1 MNQWE
6 YTWRTSRSSSNAAVD
21 LNRLLTA
28 GQYEVQVNSTT
39 YNEDKPGF
47 LTLIW
52 GKIKEIIAPASTA
65 PSSEPEARQ
74 GRAIPT
80 TVTAEDVKVGTTVRA
95 KGQVF
100 KIIEMDDGS
109 ILAAAM
115 GKLSKK
121 DIEDMK
127 AFLAKYFGGNIEH
140 IAFRATGDLFAG

>member
-52 GKIKEIIAPASTA
+52 GKIKEIIAAA

-80 TVTAEDVKVGTTVRA
+80 TVAAEDVKVGTTVRA

-109 ILAAAM
+109 ILVATM

>member
-6 YTWRTSRSSSNAAVD
+6 YTWRISQSSSNAAVD
-21 LNRLLTA
+21 LNGLLTA

-52 GKIKEIIAPASTA
+52 GKIKEIIAAA

-80 TVTAEDVKVGTTVRA
+80 TVAAEDVKVGTTVRA

-109 ILAAAM
+109 ILVATM